1 MCKSFPRTDFQ
12 LLLKTEVHNL
22 VVKLLL
28 EFGNTLSVFGTVILN
43 QRKKQQ
49 KRHLEVGCDVE
60 RGAESSHAYSC
71 ALWDDGWWHKM
82 TLFHVPLSFMSYSI
96 KLLAVQELL
105 DKEALEKVNILFFLP
120 HKQNSDPQ
128 PEDLLTALT
137 AEGACFFVLPTG
149 SEPCRLSVKA
159 SRHAP
164 FTLTDLNLPCSFQT
178 LRQQRLACRQPGH
191 LLKKVSC
198 ASKQQKQ
205 EQGLPRASLQA
216 CCPFLSAACL
226 IIRVFG

>member
-1 MCKSFPRTDFQ
+1 MVTRND
-12 LLLKTEVHNL
+12 
-22 VVKLLL
+22 
-28 EFGNTLSVFGTVILN
+28 
-43 QRKKQQ
+43 
-49 KRHLEVGCDVE
+49 
-60 RGAESSHAYSC
+60 
-71 ALWDDGWWHKM
+71 
-82 TLFHVPLSFMSYSI
+82 LFHVPLSFLSYSI

-128 PEDLLTALT
+128 PEAALT
-137 AEGACFFVLPTG
+137 AEGACFFVLPTV
-149 SEPCRLSVKA
+149 SRLSVKA

-226 IIRVFG
+226 IIRVCG